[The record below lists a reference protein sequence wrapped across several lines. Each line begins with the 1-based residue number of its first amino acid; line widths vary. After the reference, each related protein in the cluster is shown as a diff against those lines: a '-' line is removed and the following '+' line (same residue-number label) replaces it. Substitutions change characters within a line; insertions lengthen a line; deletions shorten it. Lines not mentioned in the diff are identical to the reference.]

1 MSTSLNSQSSS
12 IHSSRSAFMP
22 SPIGASRPSRPAQMD
37 PAMLAQI
44 EGGTDPQI
52 VNEISH
58 TSAAVLLNRVHKTQ
72 SPEIVERVL
81 NLVENEGIEV
91 IADLWSQA
99 QPDSLPGMLF
109 RLYLLRESLRKQ
121 REAYAE
127 YWNLGEPSATSAS
140 AITGIDESPTGDD
153 IARLADSI
161 LSGAFT
167 GDFAVALYRAS
178 AFTAIISCGM
188 RSYAKKLT
196 QKMNDSKRDDSQRL
210 ASVLHKSANM
220 HALSL
225 CFANGAKL
233 WRLGKLD

>member
-127 YWNLGEPSATSAS
+127 YWNLGEPSTTSAS
-140 AITGIDESPTGDD
+140 AITGIDEAPTGED

-178 AFTAIISCGM
+178 AFTAIISRGM
-188 RSYAKKLT
+188 RTYAKKLSQNAQDSSSRA
-196 QKMNDSKRDDSQRL
+196 QKIAN
-210 ASVLHKSANM
+210 VLHTCANM

-225 CFANGAKL
+225 DFASGAKL

>member
-22 SPIGASRPSRPAQMD
+22 SPNGSNRPSRPAQMD

-91 IADLWSQA
+91 IADLWNHA
-99 QPDSLPGMLF
+99 EAESLPGILW
-109 RLYLLRESLRKQ
+109 RLYLLRISLRKN
-121 REAYAE
+121 REVYAE
-127 YWNLGEPSATSAS
+127 YWRLGEPEATSAS
-140 AITGIDESPTGDD
+140 AITGIDEAPTGDD

-178 AFTAIISCGM
+178 AFTSIISRGM
-188 RSYAKKLT
+188 HVYAKKLDKQNSNSINT
-196 QKMNDSKRDDSQRL
+196 EKI
-210 ASVLHKSANM
+210 AHILHTSANLNS
-220 HALSL
+220 LSYTFRN
-225 CFANGAKL
+225 CAGL
-233 WRLGKLD
+233 WRLGKLE

>member
-22 SPIGASRPSRPAQMD
+22 SPTGAARPSRPAQMD

-44 EGGTDPQI
+44 EGGTDPQV

-91 IADLWSQA
+91 IADLWSHTEA
-99 QPDSLPGMLF
+99 ESLPGMLW
-109 RLYLLRESLRKQ
+109 RLYLLRMSLRKQ

-127 YWNLGEPSATSAS
+127 YWSLGEPEATSAS
-140 AITGIDESPTGDD
+140 AITGIDDAPTGED

-161 LSGAFT
+161 FT

-178 AFTAIISCGM
+178 AFTSIIARGM
-188 RSYAKKLT
+188 RVYAKKLDEQANTIQT
-196 QKMNDSKRDDSQRL
+196 QKIAK
-210 ASVLHKSANM
+210 VLHVSANM

-225 CFANGAKL
+225 SFAHGAKL
-233 WRLGKLD
+233 WRAGKLE

>member
-1 MSTSLNSQSSS
+1 
-12 IHSSRSAFMP
+12 MP
-22 SPIGASRPSRPAQMD
+22 SPIGANRPSRPAQMD

-72 SPEIVERVL
+72 TPEIVERVL
-81 NLVENEGIEV
+81 NLVENEGIEI
-91 IADLWSQA
+91 IADLWSKAEA
-99 QPDSLPGMLF
+99 QSLPGMLW
-109 RLYLLRESLRKQ
+109 RLYLLRTSLRKNGDSYA
-121 REAYAE
+121 AYWRIGQPE
-127 YWNLGEPSATSAS
+127 ATSAS
-140 AITGIDESPTGDD
+140 AITGVDESPTKED

-178 AFTAIISCGM
+178 AFSAIISRGM
-188 RSYAKKLT
+188 RTYAKKLSQNAQNSESSSA
-196 QKMNDSKRDDSQRL
+196 QKIAN
-210 ASVLHKSANM
+210 VLHTCANM

-225 CFANGAKL
+225 DFASGAKL
-233 WRLGKLD
+233 WQAGKLD

>member
-1 MSTSLNSQSSS
+1 
-12 IHSSRSAFMP
+12 MP

-109 RLYLLRESLRKQ
+109 RLYLLRE
-121 REAYAE
+121 

-140 AITGIDESPTGDD
+140 AITGIDESPTGED

>member
-1 MSTSLNSQSSS
+1 
-12 IHSSRSAFMP
+12 MP
-22 SPIGASRPSRPAQMD
+22 SPTGSARPSRPAQMD

-52 VNEISH
+52 VHEISR

-91 IADLWSQA
+91 IADLWSHA
-99 QPDSLPGMLF
+99 EAESLPGMLW
-109 RLYLLRESLRKQ
+109 RLYLLRMSLRKQ

-127 YWNLGEPSATSAS
+127 YWSLGEPEATSAS
-140 AITGIDESPTGDD
+140 AITGIDEAPTGED

-178 AFTAIISCGM
+178 AFTSIIARGM
-188 RSYAKKLT
+188 R
-196 QKMNDSKRDDSQRL
+196 
-210 ASVLHKSANM
+210 V
-220 HALSL
+220 LSL
-225 CFANGAKL
+225 IHI
-233 WRLGKLD
+233 

>member
-1 MSTSLNSQSSS
+1 
-12 IHSSRSAFMP
+12 MP

-127 YWNLGEPSATSAS
+127 YWNLGEPSTTSAS
-140 AITGIDESPTGDD
+140 AITGIDEAPTGED

-178 AFTAIISCGM
+178 AFTAIISRGM
-188 RSYAKKLT
+188 RTYAKKLSQNAQDSSSRA
-196 QKMNDSKRDDSQRL
+196 QKIAN
-210 ASVLHKSANM
+210 VLHTCANM

-225 CFANGAKL
+225 DFASGAKL

>member
-1 MSTSLNSQSSS
+1 
-12 IHSSRSAFMP
+12 MP
-22 SPIGASRPSRPAQMD
+22 SPIGANRPSRPAQMD

-109 RLYLLRESLRKQ
+109 RLYLLRGSLRKQ

-140 AITGIDESPTGDD
+140 AITGVDESPTKED

-178 AFTAIISCGM
+178 AFSAIISRGM
-188 RSYAKKLT
+188 RTYAKKLSQNAQDSSSSA
-196 QKMNDSKRDDSQRL
+196 QKIAN
-210 ASVLHKSANM
+210 VLHTCANM

-225 CFANGAKL
+225 DFASGAKL
-233 WRLGKLD
+233 WQAGKLD

>member
-1 MSTSLNSQSSS
+1 
-12 IHSSRSAFMP
+12 MP

-127 YWNLGEPSATSAS
+127 YWNLGEPSTTSAS
-140 AITGIDESPTGDD
+140 AITGIDEAPTGED

-178 AFTAIISCGM
+178 AFTAIISRGM
-188 RSYAKKLT
+188 RTYAKKLSQNAQDSSSRA
-196 QKMNDSKRDDSQRL
+196 QKIAN
-210 ASVLHKSANM
+210 VLHTCANM

-225 CFANGAKL
+225 DFASGAKL
-233 WRLGKLD
+233 WQAGKLD